1 MGWRHWLKRIGALL
15 GLTMLMMILFM
26 VGATVLGPQVDSTLS
41 PAEARFTGLA
51 MLLVCF
57 VDTLLLG
64 ALILWSRLYGWRLML
79 ITALLYYGVKTFQAN
94 IEAVYFMRN
103 ITPAMV
109 PGLFTMTLPA
119 ALLWPPVAVWLL
131 GKARQP
137 AGTLTPPSLLPT
149 LNSGLGLGKLLVL
162 GVLLYPLLFFAF
174 GYYVAWQSPAVR
186 AFYGG
191 TDPGS
196 FLLQMRTIIADDPFL
211 LLFEGLRGLVWTT
224 MAALLLW
231 TLRARPWL
239 AVLLLALVLAL
250 VENDTHLIP
259 NPLMP
264 TLVRQVHF
272 VETASSNFLFGL
284 IAGALLL
291 WRPVAEQTPTQRE
304 LRGVTASVQQ
314 SKKLVR

>member
-1 MGWRHWLKRIGALL
+1 
-15 GLTMLMMILFM
+15 
-26 VGATVLGPQVDSTLS
+26 
-41 PAEARFTGLA
+41 
-51 MLLVCF
+51 
-57 VDTLLLG
+57 
-64 ALILWSRLYGWRLML
+64 ML
-79 ITALLYYGVKTFQAN
+79 IIAFLFYGVKTFQAN

-103 ITPAMV
+103 ITPEMA
-109 PGLFTMTLPA
+109 PGLFLMTLPL
-119 ALLWPPVAVWLL
+119 ALLWSPVAVWLL

-137 AGTLTPPSLLPT
+137 AGTPTAPSLLPAMS
-149 LNSGLGLGKLLVL
+149 NGLWLGKLLLL

-196 FLLQMRTIIADDPFL
+196 FLLQMRTISAGDPFL
-211 LLFEGLRGLVWTT
+211 LLFEGLRGLLWTA

-231 TLRARPWL
+231 TLKARRGF
-239 AVLLLALVLAL
+239 AILLLALVLAL

-264 TLVRQVHF
+264 TIVRQVHF

-284 IAGALLL
+284 IAGALLR
-291 WRPVAEQTPTQRE
+291 WQPVSAQAPVDF
-304 LRGVTASVQQ
+304 GQQ
-314 SKKLVR
+314 KVIGL

>member
-1 MGWRHWLKRIGALL
+1 MRWRHWLKRMGAFL
-15 GLTMLMMILFM
+15 GLTVLMVLLFM
-26 VGATVLGPQVDSTLS
+26 VGATYWGPPVDSTLP
-41 PAEARFTGLA
+41 PADASATGLA
-51 MLLVCF
+51 MVVVCF
-57 VDTLLLG
+57 IDTLLFG
-64 ALILWSRLYGWRLML
+64 IFILRSRLYGWRLML
-79 ITALLYYGVKTFQAN
+79 ITAFLYYGVKTFQAN

-103 ITPAMV
+103 ITPVMA
-109 PGLFTMTLPA
+109 PGLFAMTLPL

-137 AGTLTPPSLLPT
+137 AGTPTAPSLLPAMT
-149 LNSGLGLGKLLVL
+149 NGLWLGKLLVL

-196 FLLQMRTIIADDPFL
+196 FLLQMRTIIVGDPFL
-211 LLFEGLRGLVWTT
+211 LLFEGLRGLLWTA
-224 MAALLLW
+224 MAALFLW
-231 TLRARPWL
+231 TLRGRPWP
-239 AVLLLALVLAL
+239 AILLLALVLAL

-272 VETASSNFLFGL
+272 VETASSNFIFGI

-291 WRPVAEQTPTQRE
+291 WRPVSGQTSGAFEQQKVTPAAPPARA
-304 LRGVTASVQQ
+304 R
-314 SKKLVR
+314 